1 MSRKL
6 ILPLLG
12 VFLVLAMGAG
22 GQSTALASGAADRK
36 FPPPIEIDLEF
47 DKQYEVN
54 IGRAGVHIP
63 NSAMQGTLV
72 FWKEEGNLRNYSSY
86 HVFTQAWAN
95 VEAYDPLGKQFDR
108 VFGSVQMFFDLDVLQ
123 RRIYDEGSDRNM
135 SIWYF
140 DTFEGGWQKCP
151 TGLANPGR
159 SVAPYGRL
167 VCPMTLF
174 GRYGIAWT
182 LPTLVMKLEKMM
194 GSP

>member
-1 MSRKL
+1 MLLAVKL
-6 ILPLLG
+6 
-12 VFLVLAMGAG
+12 
-22 GQSTALASGAADRK
+22 S
-36 FPPPIEIDLEF
+36 PPPIEITLEF

-63 NSAMQGTLV
+63 NSAMAGTLV

-95 VEAYDPLGKQFDR
+95 VEAYDPQGKQFDR
-108 VFGSVQMFFDLDVLQ
+108 VFGNVQMFFDLDVLQ

-135 SIWYF
+135 NIWYF
-140 DTFEGGWQKCP
+140 NTFEGGWRKCP

-167 VCPMTLF
+167 VCPITDF

-194 GSP
+194 NP